1 MSVEKPTQDEILA
14 KDKVIKAE
22 KRRLKSLLEDLTENK
37 KKAAEGLI
45 DECAFMR
52 ATLKQYR
59 DYITAEGLIDVMPQ
73 GDYSMKGS
81 FYAQRRGTK
90 YTQNMLRNGFW
101 RYKTNTGSICRISA
115 MMRGRRIIGW
125 MK

>member
-1 MSVEKPTQDEILA
+1 MSVEKPTQDEISA
-14 KDKVIKAE
+14 KDKIIRAE

-73 GDYSMKGS
+73 GDYSIKREHPAVRSYSTMVQKYATVCKQLFDMLPTKIAAPDDDFDS
-81 FYAQRRGTK
+81 FRQSK
-90 YTQNMLRNGFW
+90 
-101 RYKTNTGSICRISA
+101 
-115 MMRGRRIIGW
+115 
-125 MK
+125 